1 MTTGLLFDLIN
12 PEPSR
17 SRWVP
22 DTSKAAHREAVAE
35 GRIGKRSE
43 MVLAALIHRGG
54 ATSAELAGEGAT
66 LERVLFI
73 RRGLS
78 DLLAQGLVCKGEDRR
93 CTVTGRTCNT
103 WKVASR

>member
-12 PEPSR
+12 PEPVTR
-17 SRWVP
+17 RYVP

-35 GRIGKRSE
+35 GRIGARGE
-43 MVLAALIHRGG
+43 TVLAALLHRGG
-54 ATSAELAGEGAT
+54 ATSAELAGANAT

-78 DLLAQGLVCKGEDRR
+78 DLKKQKLVCKGADRK
-93 CTVTGRTCNT
+93 CAVTGRTCNT
-103 WKVASR
+103 WRVASR